1 VRCSARASSRS
12 VTTTAP
18 RVTSSSS
25 ATCWAVSGRPSPEQA
40 IGASQ
45 GDDGAGG
52 PRLRPAV
59 AYDAEAGGVG
69 DYLPGGLSVGPSEK
83 ARAPGRGQGGGALT
97 GRSVVGQQRCGCA
110 LTGSNIGDG
119 RKPLAHSFADQV
131 SLTALE
137 NRLIAG
143 LFQHN
148 ERSLACPGARA
159 SFPTP
164 KHLASWAGMCPPT
177 MSPPATVA
185 PARPARQI
193 CRFDADSTVVVV
205 HMLIA
210 S

>member
-1 VRCSARASSRS
+1 MPSARSRASVRGRAGRVAREVQRAGELAFGDDDRAEGHVKFVGYLLGGERSSR
-12 VTTTAP
+12 
-18 RVTSSSS
+18 
-25 ATCWAVSGRPSPEQA
+25 PEQA

-119 RKPLAHSFADQV
+119 RKPLAHGFADQV

-137 NRLIAG
+137 NRLIAE
-143 LFQHN
+143 LFKTN
-148 ERSLACPGARA
+148 GR
-159 SFPTP
+159 
-164 KHLASWAGMCPPT
+164 
-177 MSPPATVA
+177 
-185 PARPARQI
+185 
-193 CRFDADSTVVVV
+193 
-205 HMLIA
+205 
-210 S
+210 